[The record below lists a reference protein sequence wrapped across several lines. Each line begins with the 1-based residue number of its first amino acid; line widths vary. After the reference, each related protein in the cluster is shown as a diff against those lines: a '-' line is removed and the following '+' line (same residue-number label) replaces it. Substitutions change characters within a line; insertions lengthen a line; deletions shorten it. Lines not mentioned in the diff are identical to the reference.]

1 MQAIKVKNFILSIAG
16 VGLLGIGLL
25 GSNEASALSV
35 DTSSTLPGIP
45 TAGSPSFNFN
55 DSGGDYSETIDSWFT
70 NIVYIANNG
79 AAGYTLYA
87 YQEGN
92 FTYWAGDTTSYS
104 GTNGVFNLQA
114 EYDASGVFQNGTATI
129 NGIIPSLIN
138 SDSLIM
144 SANLTSFNFQN
155 NLVGF
160 ATDITYCNPLIAIG
174 DAVCTFT
181 ESIYFNTTKNL
192 PDIGSLTT
200 DFQTSMASKTTIP
213 IPAAA
218 WLMLSGLGLLGA
230 FTRRRRGKAMAQ
242 PE

>member
-16 VGLLGIGLL
+16 AGLLGIGLL
-25 GSNEASALSV
+25 GSNEASAISI
-35 DTSSTLPGIP
+35 DASSTLPGIAM
-45 TAGSPSFNFN
+45 AGAPSFNFN

-92 FTYWAGDTTSYS
+92 FTYWADSTTPYS
-104 GTNGVFNLQA
+104 GTDGVFNLTA
-114 EYDASGVFQNGTATI
+114 NYDDNGVFQDGSVTI
-129 NGIIPSLIN
+129 DGIISGLIN
-138 SDSLIM
+138 SNSLLM
-144 SANLTSFNFQN
+144 SADLTSFNFQN
-155 NLVGF
+155 DLVGF
-160 ATDITYCNPLIAIG
+160 ATDITYCDPIISIAA
-174 DAVCTFT
+174 DVCTFA
-181 ESIYFNTTKNL
+181 ESIYFTTAANL

-230 FTRRRRGKAMAQ
+230 FTRRRHGTSMAQ

>member
-16 VGLLGIGLL
+16 VGLLGVSLL

-55 DSGGDYSETIDSWFT
+55 DSNGDYSETIDSWFT

-92 FTYWAGDTTSYS
+92 FTYWADDTTSYS
-104 GTNGVFNLQA
+104 GTDGVFNL
-114 EYDASGVFQNGTATI
+114 TATYDDQGI
-129 NGIIPSLIN
+129 FEGGSVTIDGIISGLIN
-138 SDSLIM
+138 TNSLLM
-144 SANLTSFNFQN
+144 SANLTSFNSQDS
-155 NLVGF
+155 LVGF
-160 ATDITYCNPLIAIG
+160 ATDITYCDPILEIAPDI
-174 DAVCTFT
+174 CTFS
-181 ESIYFNTTKNL
+181 ESIYFNTIANL
-192 PDIGSLTT
+192 PEIGSLTT

-230 FTRRRRGKAMAQ
+230 FTRRRRGISMAQ